1 MSANQAAL
9 ESRAA
14 RYTPERR
21 YRPDLHGI
29 RGLAI
34 LGVVLFH
41 LFGNGRV
48 SGGIDIFLTV
58 SGFLFTAMLLREA
71 AEYNGRINFLAYF
84 GRLFRRIFAPAAI
97 VVIVTAIAGMIILPF
112 TQHTQMLGE
121 AVASLL
127 YYENIELI
135 NSQLSYDAA
144 GPDTSMFQHFW
155 SLSVQGQFYLVIP
168 FVILALVWVARKR
181 NHPAVFWVGTVLVV
195 VFIASMAWAIIYGA
209 QLQDEAYLATS
220 TRLWQLAFGGL
231 LAIVIDHLRLA
242 AGLRL
247 VLGWLG
253 LFMVVSTGFLFDGGQ
268 QFPGPLALW
277 PLLGLAFVLL
287 AAPQDGTAGRGTVTH
302 LLDNKIFN
310 WIGDY
315 SYALYLW
322 HWPLLILYLAIR
334 DREAI
339 GIRGGIV
346 ILAVAILLSLALN
359 HLVER
364 PIQSWGR
371 TATGQKG
378 NTIPLAIGL
387 VVMLVFSNV
396 VSNHLLTAQQE
407 ADQQE
412 ESGYE
417 LDPEQYPG
425 AMATVDDELDVP
437 QVETYEP
444 YGEELAS
451 VQQDYVTKDCRQDGE
466 NEPGSYE
473 VTLCEDPEA
482 PENPSATV
490 VLAPDSHAGHWEQT
504 FRTLGREHNWE
515 VKLAIK
521 SGCNFSGVPNE
532 PGNNYCHMWNDNFAQ
547 YLETEDVD
555 LVVAPGTQMY
565 SRPAEE
571 GFADGAQDR
580 WEQIAETDTPLL
592 LIRGVIRPGGTS
604 GTADCLASGD
614 DPADCGGMVG
624 DAYDPNPIE
633 DEDLAETTHTID
645 MNPYVCPGIEN
656 GPDTACSAVV
666 GNVAVWYDNSHI
678 TPQYATTLAPIM
690 EDQIQELYPELFTL

>member
-1 MSANQAAL
+1 MTTQTTQTSRVAL
-9 ESRAA
+9 
-14 RYTPERR
+14 YTPKRR

-71 AEYNGRINFLAYF
+71 AENDGRINFLAYF
-84 GRLFRRIFAPAAI
+84 GRLFRRIFVPAAI
-97 VVIVTAIAGMIILPF
+97 VVVTTAIAGMIILPY
-112 TQHTQMLGE
+112 TQHTQMLRE

-127 YYENIELI
+127 YYENLELI

-144 GPDTSMFQHFW
+144 GPETSLFQHFW

-168 FVILALVWVARKR
+168 FVILVLVWLARKR
-181 NHPAVFWVGTVLVV
+181 NQPAVFWLGSVLAVTLL
-195 VFIASMAWAIIYGA
+195 ISMAWAIIYGA

-231 LAIVIDHLRLA
+231 VAIVIDHLRLA
-242 AGLRL
+242 KGLRF

-277 PLLGLAFVLL
+277 PLLGLAFVLF
-287 AAPQDGTAGRGTVTH
+287 AAAQDGTAERGSVTQ
-302 LLDNKIFN
+302 LLDNKVFN

-322 HWPLLILYLAIR
+322 HWPLLIFYLTLR

-339 GIRGGIV
+339 GIRGGLV
-346 ILAVAILLSLALN
+346 ILAAAIVLAMLLN

-371 TATGQKG
+371 RATGQRA
-378 NTIPLAIGL
+378 NTIPIAVGL

-396 VSNHLLTAQQE
+396 VANYIISTQQE
-407 ADQQE
+407 AAKEQE
-412 ESGYE
+412 AGYA
-417 LDPEQYPG
+417 LDTETYPG
-425 AMATVDDELDVP
+425 ALTTLEDGPQAPEVD
-437 QVETYEP
+437 TYEP
-444 YGEELAS
+444 NGEDLAA
-451 VQQDYVTKDCRQDGE
+451 VEQEYITQDCRQDGR

-473 VTLCEDPEA
+473 VTLCEDPDA
-482 PENPSATV
+482 PDNPSATV

-515 VKLAIK
+515 VILAIK
-521 SGCNFSGVPNE
+521 SGCNFSGVPDE
-532 PGNNYCHMWNDNFAQ
+532 PGNDYCHKWNDNFMD
-547 YLETEDVD
+547 YLESEKID

-565 SRPAEE
+565 SRPADE
-571 GFADGAQDR
+571 GFAEGAQQR
-580 WEQIAETDTPLL
+580 WEQIAATDTPLL
-592 LIRGVIRPGGTS
+592 LIRGLIRPGGTS
-604 GTADCLASGD
+604 GTADCLVSGN
-614 DPADCGGMVG
+614 PPKECGGMVG
-624 DAYDPNPIE
+624 DAYDLNPIAK
-633 DEDLAETTHTID
+633 EDLAETTHTID
-645 MNPYVCPGIEN
+645 MNPYVCPGVEQ

-678 TPQYATTLAPIM
+678 TPQYGTTLAPIM
-690 EDQIQELYPELFTL
+690 EREIRDLYPELFTS

>member
-1 MSANQAAL
+1 MSDVAVTSS
-9 ESRAA
+9 SRFGQHA
-14 RYTPERR
+14 PKRR

-71 AEYNGRINFLAYF
+71 AENDGRINFLAYF
-84 GRLFRRIFAPAAI
+84 GRIFRRIFAPAAI
-97 VVIVTAIAGMIILPF
+97 VVIVTAIAGMLILPF
-112 TQHTQMLGE
+112 TQHTQMLRE

-127 YYENIELI
+127 YYENLELI

-144 GPDTSMFQHFW
+144 GAETSIFQHFW

-168 FVILALVWVARKR
+168 FVILGLVWIARKR
-181 NHPAVFWVGTVLVV
+181 NQPAVFWVGIVLVV
-195 VFIASMAWAIIYGA
+195 VLIASMAWAMIYGA

-231 LAIVIDHLRLA
+231 LAMVIDHLRLA
-242 AGLRL
+242 TGLRL

-277 PLLGLAFVLL
+277 PLLGFAFVLV
-287 AAPQDGTAGRGTVTH
+287 AAPQEGTAARGTVTKF
-302 LLDNKIFN
+302 LDNTVFN

-322 HWPLLILYLAIR
+322 HWPLLIFYLAIR
-334 DREAI
+334 DREAV
-339 GIRGGIV
+339 GIRGGLV
-346 ILAVAILLSLALN
+346 ILAVAVVLSLALN

-371 TATGQKG
+371 RATGQKA
-378 NTIPLAIGL
+378 NTIPVAIGL

-396 VSNHLLTAQQE
+396 VANHVMSAQQSAE
-407 ADQQE
+407 GQQ
-412 ESGYE
+412 ESGYA

-425 AMATVDDELDVP
+425 ALATVEDGPEAPDGVS
-437 QVETYEP
+437 YEP
-444 YGEELAS
+444 SVQELGN
-451 VQQDYVTKDCRQDGE
+451 VQQDYETKDCRQDGR
-466 NEPGSYE
+466 NQPGSYE

-515 VKLAIK
+515 VILAIK
-521 SGCNFSGVPNE
+521 SGCNFSGVPGE
-532 PGNNYCHMWNDNFAQ
+532 PGDDYCHMWNDNFVE

-571 GFADGAQDR
+571 SFAEGAQER
-580 WEQIAETDTPLL
+580 WAQIEDTDTPLL
-592 LIRGVIRPGGTS
+592 LIRGMIRPGGTS

-614 DPADCGGMVG
+614 DPIECGGMVG
-624 DAYDPNPIE
+624 DAYEPNPIE
-633 DEDLAETTHTID
+633 QVDLGKTTHTID
-645 MNPYVCPGIEN
+645 MNPYVCPGVEN
-656 GPDTACSAVV
+656 GPNTPCPAVV

-690 EDQIQELYPELFTL
+690 EEQIQDQYPELFTS

>member
-1 MSANQAAL
+1 MPSNQL
-9 ESRAA
+9 SRGPRVA
-14 RYTPERR
+14 RHTPQRK

-34 LGVVLFH
+34 LGVVVFH

-58 SGFLFTAMLLREA
+58 SGFLFTAMLLRET
-71 AEYNGRINFLAYF
+71 AENHGRINFLAYF

-97 VVIVTAIAGMIILPF
+97 VIMTTTIAGMLILPY
-112 TQHTQMLGE
+112 TQHMQMLRE

-127 YYENIELI
+127 YYENLELI

-144 GPDTSMFQHFW
+144 GPETSLFQHFW
-155 SLSVQGQFYLVIP
+155 SLSVQGQFYVVIP

-181 NHPAVFWVGTVLVV
+181 NQPAVFWVGAVLVATLV
-195 VFIASMAWAIIYGA
+195 LSMVWAIVYSA

-231 LAIVIDHLRLA
+231 LAIVIDHLRLVQ
-242 AGLRL
+242 GIRL
-247 VLGWLG
+247 VLGWMG
-253 LFMVVSTGFLFDGGQ
+253 LFMVVSTGVLFDGGQ

-287 AAPQDGTAGRGTVTH
+287 AASQDGVAERGSVTK
-302 LLDNKIFN
+302 LLNNRIFS

-322 HWPLLILYLAIR
+322 HWPLLIFYLTLR
-334 DREAI
+334 DRDGV
-339 GIRGGIV
+339 GIRGGLV
-346 ILAVAILLSLALN
+346 ILAAAMVLAMLLN

-371 TATGQKG
+371 GATGQRA
-378 NTIPLAIGL
+378 NTIPVAVGL
-387 VVMLVFSNV
+387 VIMLVFSNV
-396 VSNHLLTAQQE
+396 VANYIITKQQETAQDQE
-407 ADQQE
+407 V
-412 ESGYE
+412 GYA
-417 LDPEQYPG
+417 LDTDTYPG
-425 AMATVDDELDVP
+425 ALTTLEDGPQAP
-437 QVETYEP
+437 QVDSYEP
-444 YGEELAS
+444 NGEELAA
-451 VQQDYVTKDCRQDGE
+451 VEQDYITQDCRQAGR
-466 NEPGSYE
+466 NAPGSYE
-473 VTLCEDPEA
+473 VTLCEDPDA
-482 PENPSATV
+482 PDNPSATV

-515 VKLAIK
+515 IILAIK
-521 SGCNFSGVPNE
+521 SGCNFSGVPDE
-532 PGNNYCHMWNDNFAQ
+532 PGNDYCHRWNDNFMG
-547 YLETEDVD
+547 YLESEDID

-571 GFADGAQDR
+571 GFADGAQQR
-580 WEQIAETDTPLL
+580 WEQIARTNTPLL
-592 LIRGVIRPGGTS
+592 LIRGLIRPGGTA
-604 GTADCLASGD
+604 GAADCLAAGN
-614 DPADCGGMVG
+614 PPEECGGMVG
-624 DAYDPNPIE
+624 DAHGPNPIAA
-633 DEDLAETTHTID
+633 EDLADTTHTID
-645 MNPYVCPGIEN
+645 MNPYICPGVEQS
-656 GPDTACSAVV
+656 PDTACSAVV

-690 EDQIQELYPELFTL
+690 ERELQDLYPELFAS

>member
-1 MSANQAAL
+1 MSDAAAAIS
-9 ESRAA
+9 SRVAQH
-14 RYTPERR
+14 TPKRR

-71 AEYNGRINFLAYF
+71 AENNGRINFLAYF

-112 TQHTQMLGE
+112 TQHPQMLRE

-127 YYENIELI
+127 YYENLELI

-144 GPDTSMFQHFW
+144 GAETSIFQHFW
-155 SLSVQGQFYLVIP
+155 SLSVQGQFYLVMP
-168 FVILALVWVARKR
+168 FLILGLVWIARKR
-181 NHPAVFWVGTVLVV
+181 NHPAVFWVGTVLSVV
-195 VFIASMAWAIIYGA
+195 LIASMAWAVIYGA

-231 LAIVIDHLRLA
+231 LAMVIDHLRLA
-242 AGLRL
+242 RGLRF

-253 LFMVVSTGFLFDGGQ
+253 LLMVVSTGFIFDGGQ

-287 AAPQDGTAGRGTVTH
+287 AAPQEGNAGKGTVTRF
-302 LLDNKIFN
+302 LDNRIFN

-322 HWPLLILYLAIR
+322 HWPLLIFYLGIR

-339 GIRGGIV
+339 GIRGGLV
-346 ILAVAILLSLALN
+346 ILAVAVVLSLLLN

-371 TATGQKG
+371 NAHGQKA
-378 NTIPLAIGL
+378 NTIPVAIGL

-396 VSNHLLTAQQE
+396 VGSHLLSAQQQSE
-407 ADQQE
+407 DQQE
-412 ESGYE
+412 TGYA
-417 LDPEQYPG
+417 LDPQQYPG
-425 AMATVDDELDVP
+425 AMTLVDDGPEAP
-437 QVETYEP
+437 EVETYEP
-444 YGEELAS
+444 FGQELANIE
-451 VQQDYVTKDCRQDGE
+451 QEYVTQDCRQDGE
-466 NEPGSYE
+466 NQPGSYE

-515 VKLAIK
+515 VILAIK

-532 PGNNYCHMWNDNFAQ
+532 PGNNYCHRWNDNFMQ
-547 YLETEDVD
+547 YLDTADVD
-555 LVVAPGTQMY
+555 LVVAPGTRMY
-565 SRPAEE
+565 GRPAEE
-571 GFADGAQDR
+571 DIADGAQAR
-580 WEQIAETDTPLL
+580 WSQIEAMDTPLL
-592 LIRGVIRPGGTS
+592 LIRGLIRPGGTS
-604 GTADCLASGD
+604 GTADCLASGSA
-614 DPADCGGMVG
+614 PEDCGGMVG
-624 DAYDPNPIE
+624 DASDPNPLE
-633 DEDLAETTHTID
+633 QEDLADTTHTID
-645 MNPYVCPGIEN
+645 MNPYVCPGVAD
-656 GPDTACSAVV
+656 GPETACSAVV

-690 EDQIQELYPELFTL
+690 EEQINELYPELFNS

>member
-1 MSANQAAL
+1 MSQTQSSSNSL
-9 ESRAA
+9 AA

-29 RGLAI
+29 RGLAL

-41 LFGNGRV
+41 LFGDGRV

-71 AEYNGRINFLAYF
+71 AEHDGRINFLAYF
-84 GRLFRRIFAPAAI
+84 GRLFRRIFAPAAV
-97 VVIVTAIAGMIILPF
+97 VVITTTIAGLLILPY
-112 TQHTQMLGE
+112 TQHTQMLRE

-127 YYENIELI
+127 YYENFELI

-144 GPDTSMFQHFW
+144 GPQTSIFQHFW

-168 FVILALVWVARKR
+168 VLILALVWVARKR
-181 NHPAVFWVGTVLVV
+181 NQPAVFWVGAVLTATLIV
-195 VFIASMAWAIIYGA
+195 SMAWATIYGA

-231 LAIVIDHLRLA
+231 LAIVIDHLRWVK
-242 AGLRL
+242 GLRF

-253 LFMVVSTGFLFDGGQ
+253 LFMVVSTGFLFDGSQ

-277 PLLGLAFVLL
+277 PLLGLAFVLVA
-287 AAPQDGTAGRGTVTH
+287 AAPDDRPERGSVTQ
-302 LLDNKIFN
+302 LLSKRAFS

-322 HWPLLILYLAIR
+322 HWPLLIFYLMFTGQDALDIQ
-334 DREAI
+334 
-339 GIRGGIV
+339 GGLV
-346 ILAVAILLSLALN
+346 VLAGSVLLAVLLN

-371 TATGQKG
+371 RATGQRA
-378 NTIPLAIGL
+378 NTIPVVLGL

-396 VSNHLLTAQQE
+396 VANHVITTQQE
-407 ADQQE
+407 TQQDTDA
-412 ESGYE
+412 GFALDAE
-417 LDPEQYPG
+417 LYPG
-425 AMATVDDELDVP
+425 ALTTLDDGPDTPE
-437 QVETYEP
+437 VETYEP
-444 YGEELAS
+444 NGTELAN
-451 VQQDYVTKDCRQDGE
+451 VTQQYVDRECRQDGE

-473 VTLCEDPEA
+473 VTLCDDPDAPEDPD
-482 PENPSATV
+482 ATV

-515 VKLAIK
+515 VILAIK
-521 SGCNFSGVPNE
+521 SGCNFSGVPDE
-532 PGNNYCHMWNDNFAQ
+532 PGNNYCHMWNDNFVD
-547 YLETEDVD
+547 YLAAEDID
-555 LVVAPGTQMY
+555 LVVAPGTRLY
-565 SRPAEE
+565 GDPASESI
-571 GFADGAQDR
+571 ADGAQDR
-580 WEQIAETDTPLL
+580 WEQIEATDTSLL
-592 LIRGVIRPGGTS
+592 LIRGLIRPGGTDS
-604 GTADCLASGD
+604 VADCLADQNPPGQ
-614 DPADCGGMVG
+614 CGGTVG
-624 DAYDPNPIE
+624 NAYQPNPIAE
-633 DEDLAETTHTID
+633 EDLAETTHTID
-645 MNPYVCPGIEN
+645 MNPYVCPGVDE
-656 GPDTACSAVV
+656 GPETDCSAVV

-690 EDQIQELYPELFTL
+690 EDEIQQLYPELF

>member
-1 MSANQAAL
+1 MSAI
-9 ESRAA
+9 ETTSSTRVA
-14 RYTPERR
+14 RHTPKRR

-41 LFGNGRV
+41 LFGNGQV

-71 AEYNGRINFLAYF
+71 AENDGKINFLAYF
-84 GRLFRRIFAPAAI
+84 GRLFRRIFAPAAV
-97 VVIVTAIAGMIILPF
+97 VVIVTTIAGLLILPF
-112 TQHTQMLGE
+112 TQHTQMLCE

-127 YYENIELI
+127 YYENFELI

-144 GPDTSMFQHFW
+144 GSETSVFQHFW

-168 FVILALVWVARKR
+168 VIILALVWIARKR
-181 NHPAVFWVGTVLVV
+181 NQPAVFWVGAVLVV
-195 VFIASMAWAIIYGA
+195 VLLASMAWAIIYGA
-209 QLQDEAYLATS
+209 QLQDEAYLATT

-242 AGLRL
+242 SGLRL

-253 LFMVVSTGFLFDGGQ
+253 LFMVVSTGFIFDGGQ

-277 PLLGLAFVLL
+277 PLLGLAFVLC
-287 AAPQDGTAGRGTVTH
+287 AAPQDGEPGRASVTR
-302 LLDNKIFN
+302 LLNNRVFN

-322 HWPLLILYLAIR
+322 HWPLLIFYLAIR
-334 DREAI
+334 DRDAI
-339 GIRGGIV
+339 GIRGGLV
-346 ILAVAILLSLALN
+346 ILAVAVVLSLLLN

-371 TATGQKG
+371 TTTKLRA
-378 NTIPLAIGL
+378 NTVPLALGL
-387 VVMLVFSNV
+387 VVMVVFSNV
-396 VSNHLLTAQQE
+396 VSNHLLTTQQAADEQQE
-407 ADQQE
+407 T
-412 ESGYE
+412 GYA

-425 AMATVDDELDVP
+425 ALTTVADGPKAPE
-437 QVETYEP
+437 VENYEP
-444 YGEELAS
+444 YGEELAN
-451 VQQDYVTKDCRQDGE
+451 VQQEYVTQDCRQDGE

-473 VTLCEDPEA
+473 VTLCEDPDA

-515 VKLAIK
+515 VILAIK

-532 PGNNYCHMWNDNFAQ
+532 PGNNYCHMWNDNFME

-571 GFADGAQDR
+571 GFADGAQQR
-580 WEQIAETDTPLL
+580 WEQIEATDTPLL
-592 LIRGVIRPGGTS
+592 LIRGLIRPGGTS
-604 GTADCLASGD
+604 GAADCLASGEA
-614 DPADCGGMVG
+614 PADCGGMVG
-624 DAYDPNPIE
+624 DAYEQNPIE
-633 DEDLAETTHTID
+633 QVDSADTTHTID
-645 MNPYVCPGIEN
+645 MNPYVCPGIDE
-656 GPDTACSAVV
+656 GREHACSAVV

-690 EDQIQELYPELFTL
+690 ENRLQELYPELVDS